1 MRVIL
6 LIILLA
12 VSQSSFAEDEGFPKK
27 LFEARCSNCHQLPE
41 PSMLNARQ
49 WKIVLQTMQQRMQ
62 HIKMAPM
69 SKDEI
74 ETIHGYIVSQ
84 IQ

>member
-6 LIILLA
+6 LVTLLA
-12 VSQSSFAEDEGFPKK
+12 LSQNSFAEDKEFPKK
-27 LFEARCSNCHQLPE
+27 LFEARCTSCHQLPE

-49 WKIVLQTMQQRMQ
+49 WKIVLQTMQKRMQ
-62 HIKMAPM
+62 HKKMAPL

-74 ETIHGYIVSQ
+74 ETIHRYIVSQ
-84 IQ
+84 L